1 MRQTL
6 FHIPTELFGFP
17 LLGNGILF
25 WLMLLLAVGWFAWS
39 CLKRGLKSDDISFVV
54 VLLIVAFLVRVFL
67 PRIADPGQGLP
78 IRGYGMM
85 LMLAITAASSLLLYR
100 ARKKWNIPTDMM
112 LSLIVWCVVSGL
124 IGARLFHVIEYW
136 PRYAGSKNP
145 LVAILM
151 FSEGGLVVYG
161 SIIGGMIGTAI
172 FFIKNRLS
180 ILAMYDVLAPPLMLG
195 IAIGRLGCFLNGCCF
210 GAVCEPAY
218 GLVFP
223 IGSPAH
229 WEQLERNDV
238 FLGGLKLVPESQL
251 PDRLKHNALTAND
264 VVAAEPA
271 KPERPKSEP
280 TKKEWVDDELH
291 FGGCA
296 CAGCRKPEIANEQQE
311 GAPAAVVEVEPGSD
325 AEKAG
330 LRPGMIIRRVFVGEG
345 DRNQELVSPSGTLD
359 VFEIRK
365 IMLDVVTGTPK
376 NMAVPTIE
384 LAVTEPGSNLEK
396 LFRFQIA
403 PPKVLPVYPTQLI
416 SFFGALCLCGL
427 LLLLERFGNRDGWTT
442 ALFLLIYSVAR
453 FCIELM
459 RADEASFF
467 GTGLSISQNVSIVV
481 FCIAVLLT
489 IYIFL
494 RPPKHALAGRFSAET
509 TKKVKS

>member
-17 LLGNGILF
+17 LLGNGVLF

-39 CLKRGLKSDDISFVV
+39 YLKRGLKSDDISFVV

-85 LMLAITAASSLLLYR
+85 LMLAITSASGLLWYR
-100 ARKKWNIPTDMM
+100 ARKKWNIPTDMVF
-112 LSLIVWCVVSGL
+112 SLIAWCVVSGL

-136 PRYAGSKNP
+136 PTYADSKNP

-161 SIIGGMIGTAI
+161 SIIGGMTGTAI
-172 FFIKNRLS
+172 FFIKSRLS
-180 ILAMYDVLAPPLMLG
+180 ILAMYDVLAPALLLG

-218 GLVFP
+218 GVVFP
-223 IGSPAH
+223 VGSPAH
-229 WEQLERNDV
+229 WTQLERNDV

-251 PDRLKHNALTAND
+251 PDRLKGDASD
-264 VVAAEPA
+264 VVTDETIAEQLKPA
-271 KPERPKSEP
+271 K
-280 TKKEWVDDELH
+280 KEFIDAELH

-296 CAGCRKPEIANEQQE
+296 CAGCRKPEAVKNDLSD
-311 GAPAAVVEVEPGSD
+311 GTPAVVAGVEPGSD

-330 LRPGMIIRRVFVGEG
+330 LMPGMIIRRVFVGEG
-345 DRNQELVSPSGTLD
+345 DHRQELVTPSGTPD
-359 VFEIRK
+359 AFEIKK
-365 IMLDVVTGTPK
+365 IMLDIVTGTPK
-376 NMAVPTIE
+376 NATPPFLE
-384 LAVTEPGSNLEK
+384 LTVTEPGSNLEK
-396 LFRFQIA
+396 PVRFQIA
-403 PPKVLPVYPTQLI
+403 PPEVLPVYPTQLI
-416 SFFGALCLCGL
+416 SFFGALGLCGL
-427 LLLLERFGNRDGWTT
+427 LLLLERLGNRDGWTT
-442 ALFLLIYSVAR
+442 VLFLFLYSAAR

-459 RADEASFF
+459 RADEASFL
-467 GTGLSISQNVSIVV
+467 GTGLSISQNVSIIV

-489 IYIFL
+489 IFIFS
-494 RPPKHALAGRFSAET
+494 RPPKHALAERFTGET
-509 TKKVKS
+509 ANKGK